1 MLGYLAGTGI
11 IVLLGLW
18 DDRRGMKPLVKMFGQ
33 FAVSLVFIGSNFTL
47 AELGLMFGSI
57 YISLPI
63 MVLWMVGLMNAL
75 NFLDN
80 MDGIISGMAG
90 ILGLGFFAFALINTT
105 QSNMEAMAL
114 MALISLSF
122 AGSTFGFLPYNFNPA
137 RIFLGDAGSMFIG
150 YFLSS
155 MGILMARYAG
165 NRYNDKFFYLLPVLL
180 LSYAIF
186 DISLVSYTR
195 RRDGRHVMQGG
206 KDHSTHRINNVLGS
220 IKVTAA
226 IIYTINVLIVLTAII
241 IFRSETA
248 SADHNHAD
256 VCRVLFGLWP
266 QIGSGSDSGSGQST
280 ETKNGVNMEAIVLG
294 SGPGLPQEDRNLS
307 SVLVRKGV
315 QTVLADCG
323 DGCIRRLMDHGIK
336 ADDLDAIFITHYHPD
351 HVGGLFILLQMLY
364 LQGRTKSLPVFL
376 PERPSAFVEIM
387 QLMYTF
393 SQKFKFKLQILD
405 MDQAELYFD
414 WISAYP
420 TDHLLGYSGIIK
432 EHNLVNEMKSWAL
445 SFTGESGKLVY
456 TSDLETTDCIADL
469 LSNAHTAIVD
479 AGHPEAEQILKLKY
493 LNIQRIILTH
503 GISKELEARQAELE
517 KDLFEFAQEDVVY
530 SV

>member
-1 MLGYLAGTGI
+1 MDNRIYEYLSVFIMAWMLVYGLTPFIIRMANALNFVDKPEARKIHLKSVPLMGGLSVAIGFVLLCIYDVLISPGRFFDKPMLGYLAGTGI

-33 FAVSLVFIGSNFTL
+33 FAVSLVFIVSNFTL

-241 IFRSETA
+241 IFR
-248 SADHNHAD
+248 
-256 VCRVLFGLWP
+256 
-266 QIGSGSDSGSGQST
+266 IG
-280 ETKNGVNMEAIVLG
+280 N
-294 SGPGLPQEDRNLS
+294 R
-307 SVLVRKGV
+307 
-315 QTVLADCG
+315 
-323 DGCIRRLMDHGIK
+323 
-336 ADDLDAIFITHYHPD
+336 
-351 HVGGLFILLQMLY
+351 
-364 LQGRTKSLPVFL
+364 
-376 PERPSAFVEIM
+376 
-387 QLMYTF
+387 
-393 SQKFKFKLQILD
+393 
-405 MDQAELYFD
+405 
-414 WISAYP
+414 
-420 TDHLLGYSGIIK
+420 HLLIITT
-432 EHNLVNEMKSWAL
+432 LMFAVFFLA
-445 SFTGESGKLVY
+445 FGRKLDQV
-456 TSDLETTDCIADL
+456 
-469 LSNAHTAIVD
+469 
-479 AGHPEAEQILKLKY
+479 P
-493 LNIQRIILTH
+493 IQVPANQQKQKT
-503 GISKELEARQAELE
+503 E
-517 KDLFEFAQEDVVY
+517 
-530 SV
+530 

>member
-1 MLGYLAGTGI
+1 MDNRIYEYLSVFIMAWLLVYGLTPFIIRLANALNFVDKPEARKIHLKSVPLLGGLSVAIGFVLLCIYDVLISPGRFFDKPMLGYLAGTGI

-18 DDRRGMKPLVKMFGQ
+18 DDRKGMKPMVKMLGQ
-33 FAVSLVFIGSNFTL
+33 FVVSLVFIVSNFTL
-47 AELGLMFGSI
+47 VELGLMFGSI

-105 QSNMEAMAL
+105 QSNLEAMAL

-122 AGSTFGFLPYNFNPA
+122 AGSAFGFLPYNFNPA

-241 IFRSETA
+241 IFR
-248 SADHNHAD
+248 
-256 VCRVLFGLWP
+256 
-266 QIGSGSDSGSGQST
+266 IG
-280 ETKNGVNMEAIVLG
+280 N
-294 SGPGLPQEDRNLS
+294 R
-307 SVLVRKGV
+307 
-315 QTVLADCG
+315 
-323 DGCIRRLMDHGIK
+323 
-336 ADDLDAIFITHYHPD
+336 
-351 HVGGLFILLQMLY
+351 
-364 LQGRTKSLPVFL
+364 
-376 PERPSAFVEIM
+376 
-387 QLMYTF
+387 
-393 SQKFKFKLQILD
+393 
-405 MDQAELYFD
+405 
-414 WISAYP
+414 
-420 TDHLLGYSGIIK
+420 HLLIITT
-432 EHNLVNEMKSWAL
+432 LMFAAFFL
-445 SFTGESGKLVY
+445 AFGRKLDQVP
-456 TSDLETTDCIADL
+456 IQ
-469 LSNAHTAIVD
+469 V
-479 AGHPEAEQILKLKY
+479 PENQQKHKTE
-493 LNIQRIILTH
+493 
-503 GISKELEARQAELE
+503 
-517 KDLFEFAQEDVVY
+517 
-530 SV
+530 

>member
-1 MLGYLAGTGI
+1 MDNRIYEYLSVFIMAWLLVYGLTPFIIRLANALNFVDKPEARKIHLKSVPLLGGLSVAIGFVLLCIYDVLISPGRFFDKPMLGYLAGTGI

-33 FAVSLVFIGSNFTL
+33 FAVSVVFIISNFTL
-47 AELGLMFGSI
+47 QELGLMFGSI

-241 IFRSETA
+241 IFR
-248 SADHNHAD
+248 
-256 VCRVLFGLWP
+256 
-266 QIGSGSDSGSGQST
+266 IG
-280 ETKNGVNMEAIVLG
+280 N
-294 SGPGLPQEDRNLS
+294 R
-307 SVLVRKGV
+307 
-315 QTVLADCG
+315 
-323 DGCIRRLMDHGIK
+323 
-336 ADDLDAIFITHYHPD
+336 
-351 HVGGLFILLQMLY
+351 
-364 LQGRTKSLPVFL
+364 
-376 PERPSAFVEIM
+376 
-387 QLMYTF
+387 
-393 SQKFKFKLQILD
+393 
-405 MDQAELYFD
+405 
-414 WISAYP
+414 
-420 TDHLLGYSGIIK
+420 HLLIITT
-432 EHNLVNEMKSWAL
+432 LMFAAFFL
-445 SFTGESGKLVY
+445 AFGRKLDQVP
-456 TSDLETTDCIADL
+456 IQVPA
-469 LSNAHTAIVD
+469 NQQK
-479 AGHPEAEQILKLKY
+479 HPTE
-493 LNIQRIILTH
+493 
-503 GISKELEARQAELE
+503 
-517 KDLFEFAQEDVVY
+517 
-530 SV
+530 